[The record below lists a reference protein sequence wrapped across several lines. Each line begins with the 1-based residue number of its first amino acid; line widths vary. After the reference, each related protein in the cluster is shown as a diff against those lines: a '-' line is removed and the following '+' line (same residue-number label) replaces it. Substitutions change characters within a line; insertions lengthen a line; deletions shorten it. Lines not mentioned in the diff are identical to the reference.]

1 MNENAEQMN
10 KPSISY
16 ILDPRFPGGTSS
28 AVAAELELVKTF
40 ASVKIY
46 AVSTEMFSGQEA
58 APQLRDVLLR
68 LNLDLIWGAGEIAD
82 DIVIFHNPS
91 CLKYQNSLDIRI
103 IAKHLIVVSHEN
115 FLRPGEAEAFDVGKC
130 LGQIDASSVAL
141 TKRVAPIS
149 AGNRSTVQKW
159 FAAQSSRLPWSVL
172 DVDWFNVCA
181 LVTQEPSSKPT
192 DRRGRHSRP
201 GFEKFPQQDV
211 MELCFPPN
219 SVSNVILGADS
230 FINARNA
237 PSHWTLYP
245 FRGLSLPQ
253 YFDRIDF
260 MVYFTAP
267 TWRESF
273 GRVLAEAMA
282 AGKLVITDHDTA
294 ANFEG
299 AVISAEPR
307 DVDQIIQSHISNPE
321 RYRANVLAGQEKL
334 SMFSQQRFES
344 QIGGML
350 IHLAGGPT

>member
-130 LGQIDASSVAL
+130 LGQIDASRRERSLTCRFPSTRSPARTRCELHQAL
-141 TKRVAPIS
+141 
-149 AGNRSTVQKW
+149 
-159 FAAQSSRLPWSVL
+159 RLPPPLAHALHPPHQPL
-172 DVDWFNVCA
+172 D
-181 LVTQEPSSKPT
+181 
-192 DRRGRHSRP
+192 
-201 GFEKFPQQDV
+201 
-211 MELCFPPN
+211 
-219 SVSNVILGADS
+219 
-230 FINARNA
+230 
-237 PSHWTLYP
+237 
-245 FRGLSLPQ
+245 
-253 YFDRIDF
+253 
-260 MVYFTAP
+260 
-267 TWRESF
+267 
-273 GRVLAEAMA
+273 
-282 AGKLVITDHDTA
+282 
-294 ANFEG
+294 
-299 AVISAEPR
+299 
-307 DVDQIIQSHISNPE
+307 
-321 RYRANVLAGQEKL
+321 RYRSL
-334 SMFSQQRFES
+334 S
-344 QIGGML
+344 
-350 IHLAGGPT
+350 P